1 MNVALW
7 VIAGGAL
14 GWVAFKFMD
23 KNQARGLIISVVI
36 GAVGGFAGGTLLAP
50 LFGSAVAV
58 ADASDFRPFAL
69 AVACASAFACVTIS
83 DMVYE
88 RYGM

>member
-1 MNVALW
+1 MVNVALW

-14 GWVAFKFMD
+14 GWLGYAFME
-23 KNQARGLIISVVI
+23 KNVGRGAVISVVI
-36 GAVGGFAGGTLLAP
+36 GAVGGFVGGNMLAP
-50 LFGSAVAV
+50 MFGAVV
-58 ADASDFRPFAL
+58 ADPGDFRPFAL
-69 AVACASAFACVTIS
+69 AVAVATAIACVTIS